1 MGQQKPERLKRISV
15 QQLVQNLRLPRHGS
29 RCAWI
34 GRHLID
40 PETQEVVASCL
51 LWAYGP
57 VGAYA
62 CSEQLTDLLFL
73 ELPETVQEALAERVT
88 SELNDLVVRLRQE
101 NIAAGGEKEPRL
113 GGSHGGDDAG
123 DGRQGA

>member
-1 MGQQKPERLKRISV
+1 MGDQKRERLRRISV

-34 GRHLID
+34 GKHVID

-73 ELPETVQEALAERVT
+73 ELPETVQEALAERVA
-88 SELNDLVVRLRQE
+88 SELDDLVVRLRQE
-101 NIAAGGEKEPRL
+101 NVAAGGEKESRQ
-113 GGSHGGDDAG
+113 GGAYGDDDAG
-123 DGRQGA
+123 NRRWGA